1 MTYATATLTTQD
13 AIARGR
19 SERAQAFS
27 ALLRWMGPSFAAR
40 PTQGATA

>member
-1 MTYATATLTTQD
+1 MTHATATWTTQD

-27 ALLRWMGPSFAAR
+27 ALLRWMVPSFATRLIQNA
-40 PTQGATA
+40 PA